1 MWRVLPPMQDN
12 KYNGYSDINYT
23 DNKMNINTIGEPGS
37 IFYLLYEFSRPIQI
51 RELSMHLN
59 QLDIPIE
66 NKCINGNN
74 RIFIN
79 YNTDDC
85 YGNYIGFCGVD
96 YEALTTY
103 FVNTPEYNWKYK
115 LHDGYIVPGSESIKC
130 VYDDQEMSVPH
141 NDYDIDYKEGII
153 NINPHGLIKQ
163 NIRVLADYRKCNT
176 DEINLT
182 SDCILYKY
190 ENDNFD
196 YNDNDTKGLM
206 VENICIEI
214 PCSSNEYIINK
225 LFVETADS
233 NTMYYGFGKSIDLIG
248 VDLLYTIDELD
259 SEGFGLEYIKINL
272 DYYNFT
278 NDNIRNLS
286 ISKINKLILAM
297 VIKPRSIKTKLIIDI
312 NLQHMFIL
320 DARDLMSSLL
330 DDILYFDNI
339 EIIISTSFNSSN
351 IKNSLNL
358 TNSIYDNIKK
368 HKFKSAVNINGL
380 SRFDISSL
388 ELDSFDYVISGLSI
402 WEDKSNIQYILDRV
416 GADKFIWDN
425 KQVTFPVNNKSTI
438 NITSNLGIITPFN
451 GKTVKIT
458 GRNRYKHCIFLL
470 TYLYHIG
477 DCIYIENSSYD
488 PLDILYINNEL
499 EIITTKTSIP
509 MGMYVKLTRTIDSWE
524 YEVVSMIKNNESLHP
539 TRTTNY
545 KPIMM
550 DLLEIHTNILA
561 EIYGINKI
569 FATNL
574 YNSNFQIV
582 NLHVEQNNSIYNTE
596 NFIKNEDNIYLAGI
610 IVDTKCVNKHAT
622 ELWMS

>member
-12 KYNGYSDINYT
+12 KYNGYSDIDYT
-23 DNKMNINTIGEPGS
+23 DNKMTINTIGEPGS

-51 RELSMHLN
+51 RELDMHLN

-85 YGNYIGFCGVD
+85 YGNYIGFYGVD
-96 YEALTTY
+96 YEASTY

-115 LHDGYIVPGSESIKC
+115 FPDRYIVPGSESIKC
-130 VYDDQEMSVPH
+130 VYGDQEMSVPRD
-141 NDYDIDYKEGII
+141 DYDIDYKEGVI
-153 NINPHGLIKQ
+153 NINQHGLIKQ
-163 NIRVLADYRKCNT
+163 NIRVLVDYRKCNI
-176 DEINLT
+176 DEIKLT

-190 ENDNFD
+190 NDNNFD

-214 PCSSNEYIINK
+214 PCSSNEYTINK
-225 LFVETADS
+225 LSIETADS

-248 VDLLYTIDELD
+248 VDLLYSIDELD
-259 SEGFGLEYIKINL
+259 DAGFGLEYIKINL

-286 ISKINKLILAM
+286 VSKINKLILAM
-297 VIKPRSIKTKLIIDI
+297 VIKPKSIKTKLIIDI

-330 DDILYFDNI
+330 DDILYFNNI

-358 TNSIYDNIKK
+358 TNIIYDNIKK
-368 HKFKSAVNINGL
+368 HKFKSAININGL

-416 GADKFIWDN
+416 GVDKFIWDN
-425 KQVTFPVNNKSTI
+425 KQVIFPTNNKSTI
-438 NITSNLGIITPFN
+438 NITSNLGIITPSN

-499 EIITTKTSIP
+499 EIITTKISIP

-524 YEVVSMIKNNESLHP
+524 YEVVSMIKNNEPLHP

-569 FATNL
+569 FTTNL

-596 NFIKNEDNIYLAGI
+596 SFVKNEDDLYPADI
-610 IVDTKCVNKHAT
+610 IVNMKCVNKHAT

>member
-1 MWRVLPPMQDN
+1 MWRVLPPMQGN

-23 DNKMNINTIGEPGS
+23 DNKMTINTIGEQGS

-51 RELSMHLN
+51 HELNMHLN

-66 NKCINGNN
+66 SKCINGDN

-79 YNTDDC
+79 HNTDNC
-85 YGNYIGFCGVD
+85 YGNYIGFYGVG
-96 YEALTTY
+96 YETSTY

-115 LHDGYIVPGSESIKC
+115 LPDIYIVPGSESIKC
-130 VYDDQEMSVPH
+130 VYDGQEMSVPYD
-141 NDYDIDYKEGII
+141 DYNIDYKEGII
-153 NINPHGLIKQ
+153 NINQHGLIKQ
-163 NIRVLADYRKCNT
+163 NIRVLADYRKCNV
-176 DEINLT
+176 DEINLI
-182 SDCILYKY
+182 SDCILYRY
-190 ENDNFD
+190 NDNSFD

-214 PCSSNEYIINK
+214 PCSSNEYLINK
-225 LFVETADS
+225 LFVETIDS
-233 NTMYYGFGKSIDLIG
+233 GTMYYGFGKSIDLIG
-248 VDLLYTIDELD
+248 VDLLYYIDELD
-259 SEGFGLEYIKINL
+259 NEGFGSECIKINL

-278 NDNIRNLS
+278 NNDIRNLS
-286 ISKINKLILAM
+286 ILKINKLILAIAM
-297 VIKPRSIKTKLIIDI
+297 KRFTKTKIIIDI
-312 NLQHMFIL
+312 NLQHMPIL
-320 DARDLMSSLL
+320 DTSDLMNSLL
-330 DDILYFDNI
+330 DDILYFNI
-339 EIIISTSFNSSN
+339 EIIISISFNSSN
-351 IKNSLNL
+351 IKNTLNL

-368 HKFKSAVNINGL
+368 HGCKSAININGL
-380 SRFDISSL
+380 SRFDISLL
-388 ELDSFDYVISGLSI
+388 ELDSFDYVISGSSI
-402 WEDKSNIQYILDRV
+402 WEDKSDIQYILDRV

-425 KQVTFPVNNKSTI
+425 KQVTFPVNNKSII

-451 GKTVKIT
+451 GKTIEIT

-499 EIITTKTSIP
+499 KIITTKTSVP

-524 YEVVSMIKNNESLHP
+524 YEVVSMIKNNEPLHP

-561 EIYGINKI
+561 EIYGVSKI

-596 NFIKNEDNIYLAGI
+596 SFVKDEDNLYLAGI

>member
-12 KYNGYSDINYT
+12 KYSGYSDINYT
-23 DNKMNINTIGEPGS
+23 DNRMTINTIGEQGS

-51 RELSMHLN
+51 RELSMYLN

-79 YNTDDC
+79 HNTDNC
-85 YGNYIGFCGVD
+85 YGNYIGFYGVD
-96 YEALTTY
+96 YEASTY

-115 LHDGYIVPGSESIKC
+115 LPDKYIVPGSESIKC
-130 VYDDQEMSVPH
+130 IYDGQEMSVPRD
-141 NDYDIDYKEGII
+141 DYDIDYKEGII
-153 NINPHGLIKQ
+153 NINQHGLIKQ
-163 NIRVLADYRKCNT
+163 NIRVLVNYRKCNT

-182 SDCILYKY
+182 SNCILYKY
-190 ENDNFD
+190 KDDNFD
-196 YNDNDTKGLM
+196 YNDSDTTGLM

-214 PCSSNEYIINK
+214 PCSSDKYIIDK
-225 LFVETADS
+225 LFVETVDS
-233 NTMYYGFGKSIDLIG
+233 GTMYYGFGKSIDLIS

-259 SEGFGLEYIKINL
+259 GEGFGSEYIKINL

-278 NDNIRNLS
+278 NNDIMNLS
-286 ISKINKLILAM
+286 ISKINKLILTLL
-297 VIKPRSIKTKLIIDI
+297 IKRLIKTKFIIDI
-312 NLQHMFIL
+312 NLQHMPIL
-320 DARDLMSSLL
+320 DAGNLMSLL
-330 DDILYFDNI
+330 LEDIIHYSNGI
-339 EIIISTSFNSSN
+339 EIIISVSFNSSN
-351 IKNSLNL
+351 IKNSLYVI
-358 TNSIYDNIKK
+358 NSTDDNIKK
-368 HKFKSAVNINGL
+368 HGCKSAININGL
-380 SRFDISSL
+380 SRFDISLL
-388 ELDSFDYVISGLSI
+388 ELDSFDYVISGSSI

-425 KQVTFPVNNKSTI
+425 KRVTFPVNNKSTI
-438 NITSNLGIITPFN
+438 NITSNLGIITPSN

-509 MGMYVKLTRTIDSWE
+509 MGMYAKLTRTTDSWE
-524 YEVVSMIKNNESLHP
+524 YEVVSMIKNNEPLHP

-569 FATNL
+569 FTTNL

-596 NFIKNEDNIYLAGI
+596 SFVKNEDNLYPADI
-610 IVDTKCVNKHAT
+610 IVNMKCVNKHAT

>member
-12 KYNGYSDINYT
+12 KYNGYSDIDYT
-23 DNKMNINTIGEPGS
+23 DNKMAINTIGEPGS
-37 IFYLLYEFSRPIQI
+37 VFYLLYEFSKPIQI
-51 RELSMHLN
+51 HELNMHLN

-74 RIFIN
+74 HIFIN
-79 YNTDDC
+79 HNTDHC

-96 YEALTTY
+96 YETSTY

-115 LHDGYIVPGSESIKC
+115 LPDRYIVTGSESIKC
-130 VYDDQEMSVPH
+130 VYDGQEMSVPH
-141 NDYDIDYKEGII
+141 DDYDIDYKEGII

-163 NIRVLADYRKCNT
+163 NIRVLVNYRKCNV

-190 ENDNFD
+190 ENDNFNYD
-196 YNDNDTKGLM
+196 DNDTKGLM

-214 PCSSNEYIINK
+214 PCSPNEYIINK
-225 LFVETADS
+225 LFVEAVDS
-233 NTMYYGFGKSIDLIG
+233 GTMYYGFGKSIDLIG
-248 VDLLYTIDELD
+248 VDLLYYIDKLD
-259 SEGFGLEYIKINL
+259 NEGFGSECIKINL
-272 DYYNFT
+272 DYYNFIN
-278 NDNIRNLS
+278 NDIRNLS
-286 ISKINKLILAM
+286 ISKINKLILAIA
-297 VIKPRSIKTKLIIDI
+297 IKRFTKTKIIIDI
-312 NLQHMFIL
+312 NLQHMPIL
-320 DARDLMSSLL
+320 DASDLMNSLL
-330 DDILYFDNI
+330 DDILYFNI
-339 EIIISTSFNSSN
+339 EIIIGVSFNTSN
-351 IKNSLNL
+351 IKNSLY
-358 TNSIYDNIKK
+358 TINSTDDNIKK
-368 HKFKSAVNINGL
+368 HKFKSAININGL
-380 SRFDISSL
+380 SRFDISLL
-388 ELDSFDYVISGLSI
+388 ELDSFDYVISGSSI

-416 GADKFIWDN
+416 GEDKFIWDN
-425 KQVTFPVNNKSTI
+425 KQVTFPTNNKSTI

-451 GKTVKIT
+451 GKTIEIT

-477 DCIYIENSSYD
+477 DCIYIENSNFD

-539 TRTTNY
+539 TRTTDY

-582 NLHVEQNNSIYNTE
+582 NLHVEQNNSIYNAE
-596 NFIKNEDNIYLAGI
+596 SFIKNEDNLYLADI
-610 IVDTKCVNKHAT
+610 ILNMKCVNKHAT

>member
-23 DNKMNINTIGEPGS
+23 DNRMTINTIGEPGS

-51 RELSMHLN
+51 SELSMHLN

-66 NKCINGNN
+66 NKCINGDN

-79 YNTDDC
+79 HNTDNC
-85 YGNYIGFCGVD
+85 YGNYIGFYGVD
-96 YEALTTY
+96 YEASTY
-103 FVNTPEYNWKYK
+103 FTNTPECNWKYK
-115 LHDGYIVPGSESIKC
+115 LPDRYIVPGSESIKC
-130 VYDDQEMSVPH
+130 VYDGQEMSVPRD
-141 NDYDIDYKEGII
+141 DYDIDYKEGII
-153 NINPHGLIKQ
+153 NINPYGLIKQ
-163 NIRVLADYRKCNT
+163 NIRVLVNYRKCNT

-182 SDCILYKY
+182 SNCILYKY
-190 ENDNFD
+190 KDDSFD
-196 YNDNDTKGLM
+196 YNDSNTTGLI

-214 PCSSNEYIINK
+214 SYSPNKYIINK
-225 LFVETADS
+225 LFVEAIDS
-233 NTMYYGFGKSIDLIG
+233 GTMYYGFGKSIDLIG

-259 SEGFGLEYIKINL
+259 SEGFGSEYIKINL

-278 NDNIRNLS
+278 NNDIMNLS
-286 ISKINKLILAM
+286 ISKINKLILAT

-388 ELDSFDYVISGLSI
+388 ELDSFDYVISGSSV

-438 NITSNLGIITPFN
+438 NITSNLGIITPSN

-524 YEVVSMIKNNESLHP
+524 YEVVSMVKNNEPLHP

-561 EIYGINKI
+561 EIYGIANI

-596 NFIKNEDNIYLAGI
+596 SFIKNEDNLYLAGI
-610 IVDTKCVNKHAT
+610 IVNTKCVNKHAT

>member
-1 MWRVLPPMQDN
+1 MWKVLPPMQGS

-23 DNKMNINTIGEPGS
+23 DNKMTINTIGEQGS
-37 IFYLLYEFSRPIQI
+37 IFHLLYEFSRPIQI
-51 RELSMHLN
+51 RELSMYLN

-79 YNTDDC
+79 HNTDNC
-85 YGNYIGFCGVD
+85 YGNYIGFYGVD
-96 YEALTTY
+96 YEASTY

-115 LHDGYIVPGSESIKC
+115 LPDKYIVPGSESIKC
-130 VYDDQEMSVPH
+130 VYDGQEMSVPRD
-141 NDYDIDYKEGII
+141 DYDIDYKEGII

-163 NIRVLADYRKCNT
+163 NIRVMVNYRKCNI
-176 DEINLT
+176 DEIKLT

-190 ENDNFD
+190 NDNNFD

-214 PCSSNEYIINK
+214 PCSSNEYTVNK
-225 LFVETADS
+225 LSIETADS

-248 VDLLYTIDELD
+248 VDLLYSIDELD
-259 SEGFGLEYIKINL
+259 DAGFGLEYIKINL

-286 ISKINKLILAM
+286 VSKINKLILVM

-368 HKFKSAVNINGL
+368 HKFKSAININGL

-388 ELDSFDYVISGLSI
+388 ELDSFDYVISGSSI

-438 NITSNLGIITPFN
+438 NITSNLGIITPSN

-499 EIITTKTSIP
+499 EIITTKTSIH

-524 YEVVSMIKNNESLHP
+524 YEVVSMIKNNEPLHP

-569 FATNL
+569 FTTNL

-596 NFIKNEDNIYLAGI
+596 SFVKNEDNLYLADI
-610 IVDTKCVNKHAT
+610 IVCTKCVNKHAT

>member
-12 KYNGYSDINYT
+12 KYNGYSDIDYT
-23 DNKMNINTIGEPGS
+23 DNKMTINTIGEQGS
-37 IFYLLYEFSRPIQI
+37 VFYLLYEFSRPIQI

-74 RIFIN
+74 HIFIN
-79 YNTDDC
+79 HNTDNC

-96 YEALTTY
+96 YETSTY

-115 LHDGYIVPGSESIKC
+115 LPDRYIVTGSESIKC
-130 VYDDQEMSVPH
+130 VYDGQEMSVPH
-141 NDYDIDYKEGII
+141 DDYDIDYKEGII

-163 NIRVLADYRKCNT
+163 NIRVLVNYRKCNV

-190 ENDNFD
+190 ENDNFNYD
-196 YNDNDTKGLM
+196 DNDTKGLM

-214 PCSSNEYIINK
+214 PCSPNEYIINK
-225 LFVETADS
+225 LFVETVDS
-233 NTMYYGFGKSIDLIG
+233 GTMYYGFGKSIDLIG
-248 VDLLYTIDELD
+248 VDLLYYIDKLD
-259 SEGFGLEYIKINL
+259 NEGFGSECIKINL
-272 DYYNFT
+272 DYYNFIN
-278 NDNIRNLS
+278 NDIRNLS
-286 ISKINKLILAM
+286 ISKINKLILAIA
-297 VIKPRSIKTKLIIDI
+297 IKRFTKTKIIIDI
-312 NLQHMFIL
+312 NLQRMSIL
-320 DARDLMSSLL
+320 DASDLMNSLL
-330 DDILYFDNI
+330 DDILYFNI
-339 EIIISTSFNSSN
+339 EIIIGVSFNTSN
-351 IKNSLNL
+351 IKNSLY
-358 TNSIYDNIKK
+358 TINSTDDNIKK
-368 HKFKSAVNINGL
+368 HKFKSAININGL
-380 SRFDISSL
+380 SRFDISLL
-388 ELDSFDYVISGLSI
+388 ELDSFDYIISGSSI
-402 WEDKSNIQYILDRV
+402 WEDKSNIQYILDGV

-425 KQVTFPVNNKSTI
+425 KQVTFPTNNKSTI
-438 NITSNLGIITPFN
+438 NITGNLGIITPFN
-451 GKTVKIT
+451 GKTIEIT

-477 DCIYIENSSYD
+477 DCIYIENSSFD

-539 TRTTNY
+539 TRTTDY

-569 FATNL
+569 FAANL

-582 NLHVEQNNSIYNTE
+582 NLHVEQNNSIYNAE
-596 NFIKNEDNIYLAGI
+596 SFIKNEDNLYLADI
-610 IVDTKCVNKHAT
+610 ILNMKCVNKHAT